1 MNEQVYDI
9 KAAAKR
15 LGYTD
20 QYIRM
25 LIQREKLPS
34 EMVPL
39 APGARVTKHVITET
53 AIKAFETSILSKSTR
68 DDNRTK
74 WVAYASFEEM
84 KDIISDLE
92 KKGRVEVAALI
103 RPANKLK
110 TMPEWLE
117 EHLGGKM
124 DT

>member
-53 AIKAFETSILSKSTR
+53 AIRAFETAIQSKSTR
-68 DDNRTK
+68 EDNRTK

-84 KDIISDLE
+84 EAAISILKRE
-92 KKGRVEVAALI
+92 GLAEVTALI

-110 TMPEWLE
+110 TVPKWLE
-117 EHLGGKM
+117 EHLGGEM